1 MKKTKKG
8 KAKGKGKTT
17 LKKKSKS
24 HPKKVTK
31 RVKEPTETDIA
42 TAEELA
48 LQEYVDDDMDEN
60 NLGEEDFFETTIEG
74 DNV

>member
-1 MKKTKKG
+1 MPRPGYKK
-8 KAKGKGKTT
+8 KAKRKAKQGSLPKNKRRA
-17 LKKKSKS
+17 
-24 HPKKVTK
+24 PKKVKPQTNDAEA
-31 RVKEPTETDIA
+31 V
-42 TAEELA
+42 AEELA